1 MTLEQRINEDIKAAM
16 LAKEKETLNAL
27 RAVKS
32 ALLLLKT
39 EKNAGEIAED
49 IEMKILQ
56 KLVKQRKESAE
67 MYKSQ
72 NREDLYNEEILQV
85 NVISKYLPQQLSEE
99 EITEVV
105 KQLIE
110 QENITDIKSMGKLM
124 GLASKQLAGKA
135 DNKIISEIVKKLLS
149 ADN

>member
-1 MTLEQRINEDIKAAM
+1 MSLEQKINEDIKAAM
-16 LAKEKETLNAL
+16 LAKDRESLNAL

-39 EKNAGEIAED
+39 EKNAGD
-49 IEMKILQ
+49 ITEEVELKTLQ

-72 NREDLYNEEILQV
+72 NREDLYQEEIAQV
-85 NVISKYLPQQLSEE
+85 SIISKYLPEQMSEE
-99 EITEVV
+99 EITDII
-105 KQLIE
+105 KGLIE

-124 GLASKQLAGKA
+124 GMASKQLAGKA
-135 DNKIISEIVKKLLS
+135 DNKIISEIVKKLLG
-149 ADN
+149 